1 MAEKINIE
9 DLMVESYSDKTLKSY
24 SGMIADPKSV
34 FGLGSAAATSSMC
47 AASMALRAL
56 RMTASEDAI
65 CCTQSRTWKSCAFI
79 SCT

>member
-34 FGLGSAAATSSMC
+34 FGLGSAAAASSMS
-47 AASMALRAL
+47 AASMR
-56 RMTASEDAI
+56 
-65 CCTQSRTWKSCAFI
+65 CAP
-79 SCT
+79 CG

>member
-34 FGLGSAAATSSMC
+34 FGLGSAAATSSMFPIRHPGRRL
-47 AASMALRAL
+47 ALRSSA
-56 RMTASEDAI
+56 
-65 CCTQSRTWKSCAFI
+65 RTPLTRLSCI
-79 SCT
+79 SSCWI